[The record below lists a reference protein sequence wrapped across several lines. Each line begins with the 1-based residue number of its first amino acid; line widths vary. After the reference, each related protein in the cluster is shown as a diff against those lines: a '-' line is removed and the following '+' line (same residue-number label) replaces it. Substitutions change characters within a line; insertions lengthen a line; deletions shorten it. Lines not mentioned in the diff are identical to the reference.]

1 MMQAFLENRHELG
14 ECVLWCERTERLLWT
29 DIPACTLWSY
39 SPSTGRSMHW
49 PMPERLCCFALTAS
63 DDCLLLGFA
72 SGLAFFRFS
81 SGEVDRIADVERDIP
96 STRLNDGRCDR
107 QGRFVFGMFNQ
118 DDNPK
123 RPLGGY
129 YRLNTDLS
137 LERLPIGT
145 AAIANSICFSPDGR
159 RMYYADSA
167 TRAIHYCDYEA
178 DGRLGAAQVFVGADA
193 APGEPDGSCID
204 AEGYLWS
211 TRWGA
216 GQIMRFAPDGRLE
229 RVLALEAPQPSC
241 PAFGGP
247 QLSTL
252 YATSAHLGMGP
263 GERAAAPLSGAL
275 FHQSLDLR
283 GLPESRFL
291 GVRFD
296 NHSDI
301 NIAK

>member
-1 MMQAFLENRHELG
+1 MMQVFLDNRHELG

-29 DIPACTLWSY
+29 DIPACRLWSY

-49 PMPERLCCFALTAS
+49 PMPERLCSFALTH
-63 DDCLLLGFA
+63 DDDRLLLGLA

-81 SGEVDRIADVERDIP
+81 TGAVERIVDVEPDIP
-96 STRLNDGRCDR
+96 ATRLNDGRCDR

-118 DDNPK
+118 EAAPK
-123 RPLGGY
+123 RPLGGF

-137 LERLPIGT
+137 LERLPIGS

-159 RMYYADSA
+159 RMYYADSS
-167 TRAIHYCDYEA
+167 TRAIYCCDYEPG
-178 DGRLGAAQVFVGADA
+178 GRIGAAQVFVDADA

-216 GQIMRFAPDGRLE
+216 GKIMRFAPDGRLE
-229 RVLALEAPQPSC
+229 RVLALDAPQPSC
-241 PAFGGP
+241 PVFGGAG
-247 QLSTL
+247 LSTL
-252 YATSAHLGMGP
+252 YATSAFLDMDA
-263 GERAAAPLSGAL
+263 GERASAPLSGAL
-275 FHQSLDLR
+275 FQRALDVR

-291 GVRFD
+291 GARSD
-296 NHSDI
+296 NNSDI